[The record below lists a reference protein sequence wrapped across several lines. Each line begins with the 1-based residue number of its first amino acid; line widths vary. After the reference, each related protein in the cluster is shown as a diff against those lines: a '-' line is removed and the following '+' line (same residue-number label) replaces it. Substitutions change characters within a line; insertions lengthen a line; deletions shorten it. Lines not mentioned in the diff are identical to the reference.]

1 MKPLRLTLQ
10 AFGSYKQE
18 TTIDFTILGSQQL
31 FLIHGQTGAG
41 KTTLFDAMAYAL
53 FGEASASDASRKGT
67 ALRSDFSSSDE
78 DTIVKFDFVLGNQYW
93 HIERSLSVKKSRKP
107 KGDSTEYSPEL
118 KPAIALYQIDANG
131 QQLTVALS
139 KVTDVTAKIEEIL
152 GMSAD
157 QFRRLIVI
165 PQGEFQR
172 VLKADTKERKEI
184 LEKLFNLDV
193 FTKLIGSAKTLADE
207 AKKEADDIHQQRMTL
222 LSAEGCS
229 TLEELEHTHHNTM
242 QVAESVSLRLPDLE
256 QAYLNAQKKRVD
268 TESLM
273 TLFEQYDAFKRQLT
287 ELSKQESNIQAQQKA
302 LAQSRTA
309 QELREWIRNVF
320 EKTTQFHQ
328 SEKAH
333 HIAQTSLQTAQ
344 TDYTSAETEHKR
356 STDLDVKIRTLDR
369 LLVQEPSV
377 RHLLGQHLQTQQDV
391 HNEKQNLASASTAV
405 TTLQQRIG
413 VLRTEVVQTEQKI
426 QEQEAEAQTHT
437 HYTLSVRNWE
447 DRHAHHQKLLTLRD
461 RYNTQITKH
470 KKALERQ
477 DHLYQQMKQ
486 GESEYDRAYTDWRAN
501 QAGILAEE
509 LHDGTPCPVCGSTHH
524 PLKAIS
530 HGTAITTESLKKSA
544 DTKEGFQKQH
554 NEQMIIVNTLHTEN
568 NQLYQQIVEKEQIL
582 GEYASYT
589 EKQCN
594 DALEK
599 EKKALACAV
608 KAQQQ
613 IPTLRAS
620 FDRQKTELQHHEES
634 LRITHMKITATE
646 QSIKELEYRLTE
658 YSVPDGFAH
667 ITTMQSLD
675 SAVIQWQTEKTYIEQ
690 QQTDI
695 ATKWQTAKESLAF
708 AKTKADMAQI
718 TVETHKKEVRT
729 AEEQATHEAQKRG
742 FETLQSAKEAM
753 LDETQRINMEH
764 TIEQYTNQYQQA
776 RTLHDSTKTAIAGR
790 EQPDIIASQTTE
802 AEALLQRDT
811 AKAEY
816 NRETTAGA
824 RYAEKIQMIKK
835 IDIQYHSA
843 QESAGIRRD
852 IADKLAGKGEQ
863 KVAFDVYIQTMFLE
877 HILSCANLRLRDISH
892 GQYEFR
898 RSTITEGGRKQLGL
912 DINVFDNHTGRERS
926 AHTLS
931 GGETFYASLSLAL
944 GLADMALQQSG
955 GLQMDAMFIDEG
967 FGSLDTETLDMAIK
981 TLVNL
986 HREGRMVGIISH
998 VPELRERITTRL
1010 EIQKTSSNGSR
1021 ATWHGIQA

>member
-10 AFGSYKQE
+10 AFGSYKQK

-67 ALRSDFSSSDE
+67 ALRSDYSTADE
-78 DTIVKFDFVLGNQYW
+78 DTIVKFDFALGNYYW
-93 HIERSLSVKKSRKP
+93 HIERSLSVKKSRKS
-107 KGDSTEYSPEL
+107 KGDSTENPPEL
-118 KPAIALYQIDANG
+118 TSAIALYQIDENG
-131 QQLTVALS
+131 QHLTAPLS
-139 KVTDVTAKIEEIL
+139 KMKDVTAKIDEIL
-152 GMSAD
+152 GMSAE

-184 LEKLFNLDV
+184 LEKLFNLDLY
-193 FTKLIGSAKTLADE
+193 TKLIGSAKTLADE
-207 AKKEADDIHQQRMTL
+207 AKKKADDIHQQRMTL
-222 LSAEGCS
+222 LSAEECS
-229 TLEELEHTHHNTM
+229 TLEELEQTYHHTM
-242 QVAESVSLRLPDLE
+242 QRAESVSRRLPDLE
-256 QAYLNAQKKRVD
+256 QAYLDAQKKRVD
-268 TESLM
+268 NESLM
-273 TLFEQYDAFKRQLT
+273 TLFEQYDTFNRQLT
-287 ELSKQESNIQAQQKA
+287 ELGKQEATIQTQQKA

-309 QELREWIRNVF
+309 QDLREWIRNVV
-320 EKTTQFHQ
+320 EKTTLYRQA
-328 SEKAH
+328 EEAH
-333 HIAQTSLQTAQ
+333 HTAQTMLQTAQ
-344 TDYTSAETEHKR
+344 ADYTSAETEHQ
-356 STDLDVKIRTLDR
+356 SMTDIDARIRTLDH

-377 RHLLGQHLQTQQDV
+377 RRLLMQHLQTRRDLDHQR
-391 HNEKQNLASASTAV
+391 QNLASANTAIM
-405 TTLQQRIG
+405 TLQQRIG

-426 QEQEAEAQTHT
+426 QEQETEAQTHT

-447 DRHAHHQKLLTLRD
+447 DRYAHCQKLLALRD
-461 RYNTQITKH
+461 SYDTQITKH

-477 DHLYQQMKQ
+477 DNLYLHMKQ
-486 GESEYDRAYTDWRAN
+486 GEAEYDRAYIDWRVN

-524 PLKAIS
+524 PLKAIP
-530 HGTAITTESLKKSA
+530 HGKAMTTEALKQIA
-544 DTKEGFQKQH
+544 DAKANLQKKH
-554 NEQMIIVNTLHTEN
+554 NEQTIIVNTLHAEN
-568 NQLYQQIVEKEQIL
+568 NLLQQQIIEEEQIL
-582 GEYASYT
+582 GEYASYS
-589 EKQCN
+589 EKQCK
-594 DALEK
+594 DILEK
-599 EKKALACAV
+599 EKQALARAV
-608 KAQQQ
+608 KAQEQ

-620 FDRQKTELQHHEES
+620 LDHQKAELQNHEES
-634 LRITHMKITATE
+634 LRITQIKITATE
-646 QSIKELEYRLTE
+646 QSIQELEHRLTE

-667 ITTMQSLD
+667 ITTMASLD
-675 SAVIQWQTEKTYIEQ
+675 SAVIQWQTEKRNVEQ
-690 QQTDI
+690 QQNDI
-695 ATKWQTAKESLAF
+695 TTRWQTAKESLAS
-708 AKTKADMAQI
+708 AKTKTDMAQI
-718 TVETHKKEVRT
+718 TLKTHEKDMHT
-729 AEEQATHEAQKRG
+729 AQDQAAHEAQKRG

-753 LDETQRINMEH
+753 LDETQTINMEH
-764 TIEQYTNQYQQA
+764 IIQEYTNQYQQA
-776 RTLHDSTKTAIAGR
+776 RTLYDSAKRAIAGR
-790 EQPDIIASQTTE
+790 EQPDIVHAQTVE
-802 AEALLQRDT
+802 AETLLQRDT

-816 NRETTAGA
+816 NRETTAGM
-824 RYAEKIQMIKK
+824 RYSDKIHLIKG
-835 IDIQYHSA
+835 IDTKYYSA
-843 QESAGIRRD
+843 QESAGLRRD

-967 FGSLDTETLDMAIK
+967 FGSLDAETLDMAIK